1 MPINWN
7 LKDVNKK
14 AVCMSSLLKTST
26 NIFLN
31 LEPNANLSKEF
42 PYFGYIEIK
51 INDLPTFNMFSNNDD
66 LVAQKYFW
74 HGMNSYERTTLKIWS
89 ILSKKSRTTFDIGSY
104 TGIFAISAAVSNP
117 KSKIYAVEAFDM
129 NYSRI
134 LVNIR
139 CNNIGNIKVFNSAVS
154 DNDQYVELRLRSGDG
169 VLSTGGSISNNRN
182 KDYALKKNV
191 KSTTLEDLLLKNE
204 ISTLDLMK
212 IDIEGYELVAL
223 KAFEKL
229 LFLHK
234 PDIIIE
240 VLPSSDGNELYDFF
254 LSGDYYCFY
263 INEKQQSLHLISQ
276 VSNNTEPGSRNWFVT
291 CKTKDELNILFKDK
305 VIINGI

>member
-89 ILSKKSRTTFDIGSY
+89 ILS
-104 TGIFAISAAVSNP
+104 
-117 KSKIYAVEAFDM
+117 
-129 NYSRI
+129 
-134 LVNIR
+134 
-139 CNNIGNIKVFNSAVS
+139 
-154 DNDQYVELRLRSGDG
+154 
-169 VLSTGGSISNNRN
+169 VLG
-182 KDYALKKNV
+182 
-191 KSTTLEDLLLKNE
+191 LELLLL
-204 ISTLDLMK
+204 T
-212 IDIEGYELVAL
+212 
-223 KAFEKL
+223 
-229 LFLHK
+229 
-234 PDIIIE
+234 P
-240 VLPSSDGNELYDFF
+240 
-254 LSGDYYCFY
+254 
-263 INEKQQSLHLISQ
+263 
-276 VSNNTEPGSRNWFVT
+276 
-291 CKTKDELNILFKDK
+291 
-305 VIINGI
+305 